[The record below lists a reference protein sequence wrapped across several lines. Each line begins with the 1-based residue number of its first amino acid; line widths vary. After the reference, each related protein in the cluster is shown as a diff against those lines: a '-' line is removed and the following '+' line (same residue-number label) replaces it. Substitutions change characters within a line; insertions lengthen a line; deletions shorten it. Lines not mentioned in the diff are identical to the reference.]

1 MTVKITT
8 DPLTTVADIFNNL
21 YPAFDVKAEFVFQ
34 IDKGHSAHGITV
46 FERDKI
52 PIIKIALDA
61 PVGLLVS
68 ILIHELAHVAEYYM
82 QNKKLPQKE
91 EDIHSKN
98 FYDIFYGIA
107 KVYYEK
113 IGLEFELIEEYL
125 RTEQLDQHIGYC
137 LEKEKKMS
145 VVVLTDRNLDA
156 FKVLQKKISR
166 YVPKGQKVIL
176 MEGIFDSGKVDLV
189 SVDIVEINGI
199 SFEEV
204 DILLIT
210 NEAQKAWSQK
220 LFSAISL
227 TFKGKIIVEGLNN
240 TAEFLISKNEQ
251 YQEVSLLLNS
261 YNENFKANILFDR
274 GAKQIVFQKTKET
287 KMENNIG
294 VKNMSQKCAF
304 HYCENNHNRNIFRL
318 DMHDLFIC
326 NEHIGKL
333 DIEHREMN
341 CEVNGCK
348 NNVSYF
354 YEYDKQIYGLCS
366 EHSQKKHICQFS
378 SCNEDP
384 KGLVK
389 VENNIVFACSNH
401 YSMYGHIEYL
411 KLYPKEVDKRFIY
424 HENEVIV
431 LSNKTCSKYQENIA
445 GKNEVDYKEKHNKTK
460 DIFNDILQYID
471 DTARIYKI
479 DRPDPDYS
487 IIQFVDHIKKMM
499 ILLYDKEFK
508 LNQDKR
514 QLLLAYNELK
524 AVASNSQTFC
534 NAREYSEEFDQ
545 MYLFLNDLTKKMQI
559 LTKNNRPNTSC
570 KNNESLYFKSIQ
582 TEKKEGKPII
592 IRIFGNNR
600 CIVEFTESCI
610 AFENEIIL
618 PLKVK
623 SIIKM
628 ERVTP
633 NIDAS
638 IEINYYIDREE
649 NERSFMLYFSAN
661 QNKEM
666 CLLYDM
672 LGELYEDYVFTRI
685 H

>member
-107 KVYYEK
+107 KLYYEQ

-137 LEKEKKMS
+137 LEKEKKLS
-145 VVVLTDRNLDA
+145 VVVLTDRNMDA

-176 MEGIFDSGKVDLV
+176 MEGLFYSGKVDLV

-210 NEAQKAWSQK
+210 NEAQKVWSQK

-261 YNENFKANILFDR
+261 YNENFQANILFDR
-274 GAKQIVFQKTKET
+274 GAKQVVFKKTKET
-287 KMENNIG
+287 KN
-294 VKNMSQKCAF
+294 
-304 HYCENNHNRNIFRL
+304 
-318 DMHDLFIC
+318 
-326 NEHIGKL
+326 GKQY
-333 DIEHREMN
+333 R
-341 CEVNGCK
+341 
-348 NNVSYF
+348 S
-354 YEYDKQIYGLCS
+354 
-366 EHSQKKHICQFS
+366 KKHES
-378 SCNEDP
+378 
-384 KGLVK
+384 K
-389 VENNIVFACSNH
+389 
-401 YSMYGHIEYL
+401 MYI
-411 KLYPKEVDKRFIY
+411 P
-424 HENEVIV
+424 
-431 LSNKTCSKYQENIA
+431 
-445 GKNEVDYKEKHNKTK
+445 
-460 DIFNDILQYID
+460 
-471 DTARIYKI
+471 
-479 DRPDPDYS
+479 
-487 IIQFVDHIKKMM
+487 
-499 ILLYDKEFK
+499 
-508 LNQDKR
+508 
-514 QLLLAYNELK
+514 
-524 AVASNSQTFC
+524 
-534 NAREYSEEFDQ
+534 
-545 MYLFLNDLTKKMQI
+545 
-559 LTKNNRPNTSC
+559 
-570 KNNESLYFKSIQ
+570 
-582 TEKKEGKPII
+582 
-592 IRIFGNNR
+592 
-600 CIVEFTESCI
+600 
-610 AFENEIIL
+610 
-618 PLKVK
+618 
-623 SIIKM
+623 
-628 ERVTP
+628 
-633 NIDAS
+633 
-638 IEINYYIDREE
+638 
-649 NERSFMLYFSAN
+649 
-661 QNKEM
+661 
-666 CLLYDM
+666 
-672 LGELYEDYVFTRI
+672 
-685 H
+685 